1 MAIPKPKR
9 PEYTITVPSTG
20 KRIKYQ
26 PFTVK
31 EEKVLV
37 LAAESEDTDE
47 ISNAIANVLSSCV
60 TTAGFDPQELALFD
74 IEYLF
79 LRARAKSVGET
90 IEIRVADPSDET
102 CVIDHEIDIDSI
114 KVEKNKEHTNLIQID
129 EETTVKM
136 KYPDLGFFAEGV
148 KIDSIQE
155 STETVALCISQI
167 CMGEEVYSQKDS
179 TKEELVEWLDGLTTE
194 QFKKVMAFFETMP
207 KLRHTIKKKNPR
219 TGETFTVVLEGL
231 ADFF

>member
-37 LAAESEDTDE
+37 LAAESEDTDV
-47 ISNAIANVLSSCV
+47 IGNAIANVLSNCV
-60 TTAGFDPQELALFD
+60 TTDGFDPQSLALFD

-79 LRARAKSVGET
+79 LRARAKSVGES
-90 IEIRVADPSDET
+90 IQIRVTDPNDET
-102 CVIDHEIDIDSI
+102 CTLDHDIDIDSI
-114 KVEKNKEHTNLIQID
+114 KVEKNKEHTDLIQID
-129 EETTVKM
+129 EETSVKM
-136 KYPDLGFFAEGV
+136 KYPDLGFFAEGI
-148 KIDSIQE
+148 KIDTIQQ

-167 CMGEEVYSQKDS
+167 CMGDEVYNRQDS
-179 TKEELVEWLDGLTTE
+179 TNEELVEWLDGLTAD
-194 QFKKVMAFFETMP
+194 QFKKIMSFFETMP